1 MKKQLLTMKKNYL
14 WLGIIEVLLLLI
26 FNIIWCWLASVA
38 NLGIASFALSVMFWS
53 ALIAACHGVLTF
65 VYFKKII
72 LPFGVLLVSIVL
84 ASITS
89 SLGFLL
95 ILQKTFME
103 IEWMLLQINFLCIV
117 IPHIIFA
124 AFTSLIFLI
133 FLAMGKILKRKQ
145 NIQAQN
151 TKKKS
156 KQDNCDS

>member
-1 MKKQLLTMKKNYL
+1 MKKQLLTMKKIYL
-14 WLGIIEVLLLLI
+14 WLGIIDVLLLLI
-26 FNIIWCWLASVA
+26 FNVIWCWLASVA
-38 NLGIASFALSVMFWS
+38 NLGIADVVLSVMFWS
-53 ALIAACHGVLTF
+53 AIIAACHGVLTF
-65 VYFKKII
+65 VHLKKII

-95 ILQKTFME
+95 VLQETFME

-124 AFTSLIFLI
+124 AFTSLIFL
-133 FLAMGKILKRKQ
+133 AMGKILKRKQ
-145 NIQAQN
+145 RIQAQN